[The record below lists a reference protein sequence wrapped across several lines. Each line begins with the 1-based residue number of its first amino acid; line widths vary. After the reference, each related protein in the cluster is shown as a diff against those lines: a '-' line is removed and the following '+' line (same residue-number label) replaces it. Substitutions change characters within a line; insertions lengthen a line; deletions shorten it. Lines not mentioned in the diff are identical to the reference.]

1 MDPRTHW
8 ETIYR
13 IKDFHQLS
21 WFQSAAL
28 RSLELITRFSPDHSS
43 PIIDVG
49 AGASVLVDD
58 LIAAGYSDVTVL
70 DLSEA
75 ALASSRQ
82 RLGSNAAR
90 VRWLE
95 GNVLTASLET
105 EAYSV
110 WHDRA
115 VFHFLTGA
123 EDRRSYVDQV
133 RRSVRSG
140 GHVLIATF
148 AEDAPARCSGL
159 PVVRYSA
166 ESLHSE
172 FGSEFR
178 MLASEHEEH
187 VTPRGA
193 AQSFLYCLCR
203 RE

>member
-13 IKDFHQLS
+13 TKDFHQLS

-75 ALASSRQ
+75 ALASARQ
-82 RLGSNAAR
+82 RLGNIAAGA
-90 VRWLE
+90 RWVE
-95 GNVLTASLET
+95 GNVLTAPLEA
-105 EAYSV
+105 ERYVV

-115 VFHFLTGA
+115 VFHFLTEA
-123 EDRRSYVDQV
+123 EDRRAYVDQV

-140 GHVLIATF
+140 GHVLVATF

-172 FGSEFR
+172 FGPEFR
-178 MLASEHEEH
+178 MLTSEHEEH
-187 VTPRGA
+187 LTPRGA
-193 AQSFLYCLCR
+193 PQSFLYCLCR

>member
-13 IKDFHQLS
+13 TKDFHQLS
-21 WFQSAAL
+21 WFQSEAL
-28 RSLELITRFSPDHSS
+28 RSLELITRFSPNHSD

-58 LIAAGYSDVTVL
+58 LLAAGYADLTIL

-75 ALASSRQ
+75 ALASARQ
-82 RLGSNAAR
+82 RLGNDAAR

-95 GNVLTASLET
+95 GDVLTAPFEPG
-105 EAYSV
+105 AYAV

-115 VFHFLTGA
+115 VFHFLTEA
-123 EDRRSYVDQV
+123 EDRRAYVDQV

-140 GHVLIATF
+140 GHVVVATF

-159 PVVRYSA
+159 PVVRYST
-166 ESLHSE
+166 ESLHSQ
-172 FGSEFR
+172 FGPEFR
-178 MLASEHEEH
+178 MLSSEHEEH
-187 VTPRGA
+187 LTPRGS